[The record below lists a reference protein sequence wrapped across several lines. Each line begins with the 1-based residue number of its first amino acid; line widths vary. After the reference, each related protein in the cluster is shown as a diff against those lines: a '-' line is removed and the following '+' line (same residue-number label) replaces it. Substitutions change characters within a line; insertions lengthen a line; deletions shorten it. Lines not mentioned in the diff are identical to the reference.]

1 MPTEIRNIWK
11 EFKGF
16 ALKGNVIDL
25 AVAVVIGNAF
35 GAVVKSL
42 VENVV
47 MPILSYVQ
55 PHSPQYRSWHIGRVA
70 IGAFLGEALN
80 FTLVSIVMFLII
92 VKLVGTV
99 RKAVPFLADEEP
111 ATKQCPFC
119 LSNVAFRAT
128 RCSQC
133 TSELPAPAPES
144 KPPAA

>member
-1 MPTEIRNIWK
+1 MRTEVRHVWK

-55 PHSPQYRSWHIGRVA
+55 SANPQYRGWHLGRIA
-70 IGAFLGEALN
+70 LGTFLGDVLN
-80 FTLVSIVMFLII
+80 FGLISVVMFLVV

-99 RKAVPFLADEEP
+99 RKAVPFLDEDEP
-111 ATKQCPFC
+111 TTKQCPFC
-119 LSNVAFRAT
+119 LSTIPFRAT

-133 TSELPAPAPES
+133 TSELPGAEEAQPLV
-144 KPPAA
+144 